1 MKAFKLL
8 IFILL
13 LNINPSEAQVK
24 EGKSSGF
31 YQLSFVAL
39 DGAKVDFS
47 DFKGKNVLIV
57 NTASKC
63 GYTSQY
69 ADLQR
74 LSEQYEGKLVVIGF
88 PSNDFGKQEPGTN
101 GEIALF
107 CSENYG
113 VRFLMMEKSSVK
125 GKHKNAVYQWLTD
138 KSKNG
143 WNTKEPKWNFCKYL
157 IDSKGNLLQFF
168 SSGVKPLSEEITSFL

>member
-1 MKAFKLL
+1 M
-8 IFILL
+8 
-13 LNINPSEAQVK
+13 EAQVK
-24 EGKSSGF
+24 KSKSSGF

-39 DGAKVDFS
+39 DGTKVNFS
-47 DFKGKNVLIV
+47 DFKGKSVLIV

-63 GYTSQY
+63 GYTPQY

-74 LSEQYEGKLVVIGF
+74 LSEQYGDKLVVIGF

-107 CSENYG
+107 CRENYG

-125 GKHKNAVYQWLTD
+125 GDQKNKVYQWLTD

-143 WNTKEPKWNFCKYL
+143 WNTEEPKWNFCKYL
-157 IDSKGNLLQFF
+157 VDSNGKLVKFF
-168 SSGVKPLSEEITSFL
+168 PSKVKPLSEEITSLL